1 MAQTAEKSALTNP
14 VVAVIAAVVLAVAA
28 GVVLLVR
35 ANSDRAPADYQVS
48 VYGNISAA
56 WSEIGS
62 AMSTIDVSHG
72 TATQT
77 IHASSFTLT
86 VESTLPNGASC
97 VVKDT
102 AGKVVAE
109 DGGLPAADTSG
120 LSASSTATCT
130 VGK

>member
-1 MAQTAEKSALTNP
+1 MK
-14 VVAVIAAVVLAVAA
+14 
-28 GVVLLVR
+28 
-35 ANSDRAPADYQVS
+35 
-48 VYGNISAA
+48 
-56 WSEIGS
+56 
-62 AMSTIDVSHG
+62 TIDVSSG

-77 IHASSFTLT
+77 VHSGSFTLT

-109 DGGLPAADTSG
+109 DSSLPAAGTSS
-120 LSASSTATCT
+120 LSASSSATCT